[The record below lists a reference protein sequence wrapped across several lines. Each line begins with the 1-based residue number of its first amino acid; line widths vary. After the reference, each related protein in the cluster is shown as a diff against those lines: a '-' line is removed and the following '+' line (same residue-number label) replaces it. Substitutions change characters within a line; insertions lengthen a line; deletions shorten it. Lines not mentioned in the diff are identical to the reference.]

1 MENVN
6 SFKKEE
12 EKMNIEKLL
21 DDAIESEFEEL
32 KSVDKSTEE
41 YKERI
46 DALAKLMD
54 RSIEINKIHEEN
66 DMKVDNFEED
76 RRDRKIKNGI
86 AIAGLVTS
94 TLVTVIGTYATFR
107 FDEKGTI
114 TSSLGRQFVNRLL
127 PKK

>member
-1 MENVN
+1 
-6 SFKKEE
+6 
-12 EKMNIEKLL
+12 MNIEKLL
-21 DDAIESEFEEL
+21 DDTIELEFKEL
-32 KSVDKSTEE
+32 QSVDKSTEE